1 MIAYLL
7 KKFPRL
13 SETFVLNEILG
24 QESLG
29 RDLHVFSRRE
39 PDEEPRHPELQ
50 ALRANVEVLPQGAEM
65 DPWKLLF
72 DPPHGYEIEL
82 AGLQPLVREVASYGH
97 PRASKLLTEALWL
110 RGRCA
115 ELGIRHLHV
124 HFATDSAITA
134 MLLHEMGGPSYS
146 LTAHAKDIYRST
158 VDPRLLARIVE
169 RSSFTVTVCDANVAH
184 LESLL
189 PANAAERVR
198 RLYNGVDLGA
208 FEVDDTRRAS
218 NEILA
223 VGRLVPKKG
232 FDVYIRA
239 LAALKSSGIDFRAS
253 LVGQGELEA
262 DLRDLATRLGLDEE
276 LEFTG
281 PLDQA
286 QVRQRLAT
294 ATVFCLP
301 CRIGEDGN
309 RDALPTVLLEA
320 LASGVP
326 CISTRVTGVPEI
338 LDQGQAG
345 RLLSPDDV
353 DGVKEALSD
362 LLSSSGERAKL
373 AERGRA
379 RARELFDSRAVARVL
394 HGWHQEAL
402 ESRSVR

>member
-1 MIAYLL
+1 
-7 KKFPRL
+7 
-13 SETFVLNEILG
+13 
-24 QESLG
+24 
-29 RDLHVFSRRE
+29 
-39 PDEEPRHPELQ
+39 
-50 ALRANVEVLPQGAEM
+50 
-65 DPWKLLF
+65 
-72 DPPHGYEIEL
+72 
-82 AGLQPLVREVASYGH
+82 
-97 PRASKLLTEALWL
+97 
-110 RGRCA
+110 
-115 ELGIRHLHV
+115 
-124 HFATDSAITA
+124 
-134 MLLHEMGGPSYS
+134 MGGPSYS

-169 RSSFTVTVCDANVAH
+169 RSAFTVTVCDANVAH

-218 NEILA
+218 DEILA

-232 FDVYIRA
+232 FDVYIRS

-262 DLRDLATRLGLDEE
+262 DLRDLATRLGLDEQ